1 MSGECSFSHPL
12 EVLTLPASGR
22 RVTIRATGQ
31 ECADLARFLGLET
44 LESLEARLLLE
55 PVGARGRRVRVSGQ
69 LAAVYTQLCSLTGAP
84 VHTTLDESFFRVFLD
99 GASDAPV
106 RRERPGEIE
115 FDAFDDDE
123 PDPMENG
130 TIDAGLL
137 LTEELSLRI
146 DPYPRAPD
154 AEFHWSDE

>member
-1 MSGECSFSHPL
+1 MSGDCSFSRPL
-12 EVLTLPASGR
+12 DVLTLPASGR
-22 RVTIRATGQ
+22 RVTVRATEQ

-44 LESLEARLLLE
+44 LDSLEARLLLE
-55 PVGARGRRVRVSGQ
+55 PVGAKGRRVRVSGQ
-69 LAAVYTQLCSLTGAP
+69 LAAVYGQLCSLTGAP
-84 VHTTLDESFFRVFLD
+84 VRTTLDETFSRVFLD

-106 RRERPGEIE
+106 RRERPGEVE

-137 LTEELSLRI
+137 LAEELSLRI
-146 DPYPRAPD
+146 DPYPRAPE
-154 AEFHWSDE
+154 AEFAWPEE